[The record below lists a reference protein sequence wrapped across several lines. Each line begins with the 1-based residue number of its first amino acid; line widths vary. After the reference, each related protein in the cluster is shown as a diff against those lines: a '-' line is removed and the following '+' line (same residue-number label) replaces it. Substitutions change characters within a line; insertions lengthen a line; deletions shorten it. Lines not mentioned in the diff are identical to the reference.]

1 VGSFLVVQI
10 QSSLN
15 LYSEGVI
22 ICMVEMKRK
31 MKKMNLVL
39 LPNLRFVNG
48 QDLGG
53 LQIVMVAFPVQMP
66 MMIVIMVSWN

>member
-1 VGSFLVVQI
+1 MGSFLVVQI